1 MKNLPKTFSC
11 VYDVKVD
18 FHDADKVWEQKEITL
33 LKTVEQQLA
42 FSC

>member
-18 FHDADKVWEQKEITL
+18 FHDADKVWEQK
-33 LKTVEQQLA
+33 K
-42 FSC
+42 